1 MAEIMTKM
9 MFCMT
14 VFTETKLI
22 QPSWKSTDWSLIG
35 WFLNHSTNSVVVG
48 WSDGKT
54 RQKGTNFKRLIDN
67 KHKVHHN
74 TNPNGCKNR

>member
-14 VFTETKLI
+14 VFNESKLF
-22 QPSWKSTDWSLIG
+22 QPSWKSTDWSPIG

-54 RQKGTNFKRLIDN
+54 PGGSLMCRDQRVCEADRDIFFSIL
-67 KHKVHHN
+67 
-74 TNPNGCKNR
+74 

>member
-1 MAEIMTKM
+1 MYTRLLHIYIRPADQSLYYFHFTT
-9 MFCMT
+9 T
-14 VFTETKLI
+14 VGRIPNYYT
-22 QPSWKSTDWSLIG
+22 QKSTDWSPIG

-67 KHKVHHN
+67 K
-74 TNPNGCKNR
+74 P